1 MYFDHIHL
9 ILSMPL
15 SFPYHLILSL
25 SLCLCFSLSPPCS
38 FPLSHPAL
46 TLQFCFLT
54 TVRTVDCPGVC
65 LVHQEAQH
73 KKELTF
79 SHPSAIKYQQVLS
92 SWGGTSL
99 PSFLLHSGILSVLSL
114 YRVCAYCHYC
124 YGSIC
129 ASLLLCLGNTVSLK
143 LSKTSASYRLSTLS

>member
-1 MYFDHIHL
+1 
-9 ILSMPL
+9 MPL
-15 SFPYHLILSL
+15 SFPYHIILSL
-25 SLCLCFSLSPPCS
+25 SLCLCLCFSLFTHCS
-38 FPLSHPAL
+38 FPLPRPAL
-46 TLQFCFLT
+46 TPQFCFLT

-65 LVHQEAQH
+65 LVHHEAQH
-73 KKELTF
+73 KRELTF

-114 YRVCAYCHYC
+114 CRVCACCHYC

-143 LSKTSASYRLSTLS
+143 RYLIPLPLTDFQLYLKHRFLKC